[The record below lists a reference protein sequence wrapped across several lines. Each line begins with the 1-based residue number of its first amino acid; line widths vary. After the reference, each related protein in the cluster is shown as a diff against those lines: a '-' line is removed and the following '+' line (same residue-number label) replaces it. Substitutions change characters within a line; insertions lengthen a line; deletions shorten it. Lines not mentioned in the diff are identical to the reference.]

1 MAAGPYAKDKEAILD
16 EIDRQLVDLKASAS
30 ARSRGGV
37 CVSVFASCRERPL
50 ICSASRFNA
59 TAPRRVAAMF
69 KFSQSRLFG
78 GKNLTRPC

>member
-37 CVSVFASCRERPL
+37 CVCR
-50 ICSASRFNA
+50 CSPHAGSA
-59 TAPRRVAAMF
+59 
-69 KFSQSRLFG
+69 L
-78 GKNLTRPC
+78 